1 VSKRFVVYSPSTAL
15 VPTAALLAALKD
27 AGARASWEPRSRRD
41 RGERWSNG
49 TVVTDEAR
57 IFVSNRPLGDAAR
70 RELLEYY
77 AHAREQLVDS
87 LAASKRVYVVDSEDD
102 TDLVRRT
109 AAAIAKNAPGVVV
122 DEATG
127 ELFDRFDGTSA

>member
-1 VSKRFVVYSPSTAL
+1 
-15 VPTAALLAALKD
+15 
-27 AGARASWEPRSRRD
+27 
-41 RGERWSNG
+41 
-49 TVVTDEAR
+49 
-57 IFVSNRPLGDAAR
+57 
-70 RELLEYY
+70 
-77 AHAREQLVDS
+77 
-87 LAASKRVYVVDSEDD
+87 VVDSEDD